1 MEDLKKI
8 GCDNCGGE
16 LIFSPGTQLSTCN
29 FCGSEFNIQNATD
42 VEVEKVDAILPFNTS
57 SNQFEIAAL
66 KWLSDGDFTPD
77 DILEGS
83 LFNNQVG
90 MYLPMWFFSGKYDGN
105 WSASSGYDRE
115 EEYWGKS
122 YDGKRVQK
130 TRTVTDWRPSSGRC
144 NGDFTFLA
152 TASRDSS
159 VPSSVKDFSH
169 NVEFGRGEMKDF
181 KAEYTQGFSL
191 LKLELSSQEAW
202 SIHGKSQASSYVRSQ
217 SKDRVPGDHF
227 KDFYVDA
234 VYDIKGK
241 TSCYVPFWLRNYKY
255 KDSGF
260 HLYMDGTNV
269 SRIDGVRP
277 VDKERESVVKTIEN
291 TRNYGCA
298 GIAVLGI
305 AILLIYIYSVPYES
319 DPEVSLF
326 LILSPI
332 VIGGIFYYIQNQRKN
347 TILADSKKVRQDKLA
362 ARIKSLGPINGGG
375 GNNKYS
381 NLSKEQMLEVCKLI
395 NPHTQWE
402 FHQIC
407 DNDGIGTD
415 DCYEFISPDYL
426 EDFDGVDPPADKKCI
441 QFNIHQP
448 SHNAIQ
454 CYSRGDWDND
464 AVPSDKIQLIDNYLM
479 TIDKNSKT
487 NENFTSKPKP
497 SF

>member
-1 MEDLKKI
+1 MDDLKKI

-42 VEVEKVDAILPFNTS
+42 VEVEKVDTILPFNTS
-57 SNQFEIAAL
+57 SDQFEIAAL

-122 YDGKRVQK
+122 YDGKRVLK

-169 NVEFGRGEMKDF
+169 DVEFGRGEMKDF

-202 SIHGKSQASSYVRSQ
+202 SIHGKSQASSYVRSK
-217 SKDRVPGDHF
+217 SRDRVPGDHF

-241 TSCYVPFWLRNYKY
+241 TSCYVPFWLRNYNY
-255 KDSGF
+255 KDSGY

-277 VDKERESVVKTIEN
+277 VDKERESVVEKLTKTKNFGCGGIILFGFLLFSILLSNFQDYNGNITEVEFNFLMVLLFGSIALGGILYYFKNNESKTI
-291 TRNYGCA
+291 
-298 GIAVLGI
+298 I
-305 AILLIYIYSVPYES
+305 S
-319 DPEVSLF
+319 
-326 LILSPI
+326 
-332 VIGGIFYYIQNQRKN
+332 
-347 TILADSKKVRQDKLA
+347 DSKKVRQDKLA
-362 ARIKSLGPINGGG
+362 ARIKSLGPIKGGG

-402 FHQIC
+402 FHQIL

-415 DCYEFISPDYL
+415 DMYEFLAHDESI
-426 EDFDGVDPPADKKCI
+426 I
-441 QFNIHQP
+441 QINIHQP
-448 SHNAIQ
+448 SNNAIL
-454 CYSRGDWDND
+454 CYLHGDVDNEGM
-464 AVPSDKIQLIDNYLM
+464 PSDKIQLVDNYLK
-479 TIDKNSKT
+479 TIDKSSKT
-487 NENFTSKPKP
+487 TENFTSKPKP